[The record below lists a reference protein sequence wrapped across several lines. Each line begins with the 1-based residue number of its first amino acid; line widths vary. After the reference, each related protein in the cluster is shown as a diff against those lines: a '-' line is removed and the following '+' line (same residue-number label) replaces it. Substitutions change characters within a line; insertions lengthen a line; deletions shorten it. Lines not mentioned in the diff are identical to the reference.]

1 MTAVKT
7 FSAVRLRSR
16 NFGTAL
22 ALFGNPQ
29 STTSGTGIPMAFA
42 VAVAAVGAFRACFV
56 VVGAASP
63 LDVHVHEALCHKLHH
78 LAQHIDIGAT
88 VAF

>member
-1 MTAVKT
+1 
-7 FSAVRLRSR
+7 
-16 NFGTAL
+16 
-22 ALFGNPQ
+22 
-29 STTSGTGIPMAFA
+29 MAFA

-63 LDVHVHEALCHKLHH
+63 LDVHEALCHKLHH
-78 LAQHIDIGAT
+78 LAQHIDIGAV